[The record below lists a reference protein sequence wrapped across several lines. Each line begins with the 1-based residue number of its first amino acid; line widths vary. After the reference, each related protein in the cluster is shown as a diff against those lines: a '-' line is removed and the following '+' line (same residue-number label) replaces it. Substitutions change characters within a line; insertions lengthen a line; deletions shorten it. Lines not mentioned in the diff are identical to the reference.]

1 MKTFC
6 SNCGTPIEYASKK
19 PNFCPSCG
27 NSLGGIPPKIVA
39 TTNPKVNS
47 YEEADDDISYQSNS
61 NYESVD
67 SNQILV
73 DFSFIK
79 KGVPIEAII
88 GSAPIGDVNRPKK
101 TKKEIK
107 EFFESM
113 KTLKRHD
120 LNSDE

>member
-6 SNCGTPIEYASKK
+6 SNCGTPIEYASKR

-27 NSLGGIPPKIVA
+27 SSLGGVA
-39 TTNPKVNS
+39 KQPSPTHQQTNS
-47 YEEADDDISYQSNS
+47 YQDVEVEAYSTNYQNKDIDLS
-61 NYESVD
+61 
-67 SNQILV
+67 QIQV

-79 KGVPIEAII
+79 KGVPIESVI
-88 GSAPIGDVNRPKK
+88 GSSPLGDINRPKK
-101 TKKEIK
+101 SKKEIK

-120 LNSDE
+120 LGGGDE

>member
-6 SNCGTPIEYASKK
+6 SNCGTPIEYASKR

-27 NSLGGIPPKIVA
+27 NSLGGAVVA
-39 TTNPKVNS
+39 KPVAST
-47 YEEADDDISYQSNS
+47 SYQDVEVVEDYQNS
-61 NYESVD
+61 NIDLS
-67 SNQILV
+67 QIQV

-79 KGVPIEAII
+79 KGVLIESVI
-88 GSAPIGDVNRPKK
+88 GSSPLGDINRQKK
-101 TKKEIK
+101 SKKEIK

-120 LNSDE
+120 LGGGDE